1 MARSAVLSKPNV
13 ANIPLF
19 NFCEQKFLQ
28 HGPIIMAIDCNGLSL
43 LIFEKKSPNYA
54 PEPKSAPNINSFWVL
69 RWNFS
74 MYACGFSIFCA
85 LNATILLVYIPAKIK
100 MSFIW
105 KDDFFAKIG
114 IFCNSISHNIS
125 QQCLSVYTTIFV
137 RPKDKPNFCQIR
149 HELNVAIHEMRL
161 VEKKKTLG
169 DWQTLLLF
177 LVTKASQVIM
187 KRLMTQQLYKLWK
200 FIKNKNEWRSNKC
213 EVLNIWEC

>member
-1 MARSAVLSKPNV
+1 MAQLCPWTKISTNHWLVLGASFE
-13 ANIPLF
+13 LF
-19 NFCEQKFLQ
+19 NVCVRVFYFLCLKCDNF
-28 HGPIIMAIDCNGLSL
+28 ASL
-43 LIFEKKSPNYA
+43 
-54 PEPKSAPNINSFWVL
+54 
-69 RWNFS
+69 
-74 MYACGFSIFCA
+74 
-85 LNATILLVYIPAKIK
+85 
-100 MSFIW
+100 SFIW

-200 FIKNKNEWRSNKC
+200 FIKTKNEWRSNKY